1 MHCCISFSWFD
12 KRINIKFKIRNNI
25 YIICTAIWKCLI
37 CIYAF
42 PSFFHFLFGLCSYLE
57 ILFLNPIFFWNYK
70 CYYDTIANNSYNI
83 NNVINN
89 HTIVIVIIIL
99 IITITIIF
107 ILITMIIYNYLE
119 KLNSNNYY
127 ITYLYL
133 YYN

>member
-70 CYYDTIANNSYNI
+70 CYDTIANNSYNI